1 MSNSTLDAIIVA
13 HGSQELSR
21 LLGTLKSIIG
31 TDMIGATV
39 TEQPPSEDGKY
50 CFSVEVKNRNFTLG
64 DFLGGSESGSI
75 GKDLKNNINPNDPQT
90 NPSFSNPIFN
100 FTISPNSKP
109 TMAITLNG
117 IQFSTIT
124 SLLAVATNQFTDA
137 IGVTAPGLIGALNN
151 VQTSTLINLII
162 DASSENFEIEF
173 DGPNSLPQ
181 CKSAC
186 NTSTRSPATPAHAAE
201 IPTSF

>member
-1 MSNSTLDAIIVA
+1 MSNSTLDAIIAA

-75 GKDLKNNINPNDPQT
+75 GKDLK
-90 NPSFSNPIFN
+90 
-100 FTISPNSKP
+100 
-109 TMAITLNG
+109 
-117 IQFSTIT
+117 
-124 SLLAVATNQFTDA
+124 
-137 IGVTAPGLIGALNN
+137 GAS
-151 VQTSTLINLII
+151 Q
-162 DASSENFEIEF
+162 
-173 DGPNSLPQ
+173 
-181 CKSAC
+181 
-186 NTSTRSPATPAHAAE
+186 
-201 IPTSF
+201 